1 MPIVAD
7 EYTHVIGVD
16 THARTHTYVVLD
28 TRTGGVV
35 DTATFPTSPPGLARA
50 LAWIDRRASAGRL
63 VAVEGTSSYGA
74 SLTEALQRADIPV
87 IEARPPRRVD
97 RGSRGKSD
105 PIDAEAAARAV
116 LRTDTALLSWPRSGK
131 IRSALRVLLAARRS
145 MDTQRTASR
154 NALTALLRTINLGI
168 DVRHP
173 LTDMQIASIAAWRH
187 HPSDDIDMLIA
198 RAETVRLA
206 RDVIELTGKLATN
219 HDALRQYVSAL
230 APTVLNIAG
239 VGPVSA
245 AVFLTAYSHVGRV
258 RSEAA
263 FASLAGAAP
272 VPASSGNTSRHRL
285 NRHGDRRLNWALETV
300 ARVRLSYDPDTR
312 AYKQRRL
319 AEGKTGKEIK
329 RMLKR
334 YIARQIYR
342 HLTVALTTG

>member
-16 THARTHTYVVLD
+16 THAKTHTYVILD

-35 DTATFPTSPPGLARA
+35 DTASFPTSPTGLARA
-50 LAWIDRRASAGRL
+50 LAWVDRRTAAGRL
-63 VAVEGTSSYGA
+63 AAVEGTSSYGA
-74 SLTEALQRADIPV
+74 SLTEALQQADIPV
-87 IEARPPRRVD
+87 VEARPPRRAD
-97 RGSRGKSD
+97 RGARGKSD

-116 LRTDTALLSWPRSGK
+116 LRTDTALLSWPRTGK

-145 MDTQRTASR
+145 MDGQRTASR

-173 LTDMQIASIAAWRH
+173 LKDTQIASIAAWRH
-187 HPSDDIDMLIA
+187 RPSDDIDEVIA
-198 RAETVRLA
+198 RAEAVRLA
-206 RDVIELTGKLATN
+206 RDVIDLTGKLNAN
-219 HDALRQYVSAL
+219 HHALERYVSAL
-230 APTVLNIAG
+230 APTVLDIAG

-263 FASLAGAAP
+263 FASLGGAAP
-272 VPASSGNTSRHRL
+272 IPASSGNTNRNRL
-285 NRHGDRRLNWALETV
+285 NRHGDRRLNSALETV

-319 AEGKTGKEIK
+319 AEGKTAREIK

-342 HLTVALTTG
+342 HLTAAMTA

>member
-7 EYTHVIGVD
+7 EYTQVIGVD

-28 TRTGGVV
+28 TRTGGII
-35 DTATFPTSPPGLARA
+35 DTAMFPTNPAGLARA
-50 LAWIDRRASAGRL
+50 LAWIDRRTSAGRL
-63 VAVEGTSSYGA
+63 AAIEGTSSYGA
-74 SLTEALQRADIPV
+74 SLTEALQQAGIPAV
-87 IEARPPRRVD
+87 EARPPRRAD
-97 RGSRGKSD
+97 RGARGKSD

-116 LRTDTALLSWPRSGK
+116 LRTDTALLSWPRTGK
-131 IRSALRVLLAARRS
+131 IRSALRLLLSARRS
-145 MDTQRTASR
+145 MDGQWTASR
-154 NALTALLRTINLGI
+154 NALIALLRTIDLGV
-168 DVRHP
+168 DARRP
-173 LTDMQIASIAAWRH
+173 LTDKQIASIAVWRH
-187 HPSDDIDMLIA
+187 HPSDDIDRLIA
-198 RAETVRLA
+198 RGEAVRLA
-206 RDVIELTGKLATN
+206 RDVIDLTGKLEAN
-219 HDALRQYVSAL
+219 HDALRLHVSAL
-230 APTVLNIAG
+230 APSVLDIGG

-272 VPASSGNTSRHRL
+272 IPASSGNTSRHRL
-285 NRHGDRRLNWALETV
+285 NRHGDRRLNSALETV

-319 AEGKTGKEIK
+319 AEGKTTREVK

-342 HLTVALTTG
+342 HLTATMTA